1 MRVCCI
7 GDFHGQLPP
16 PVPPCDLLLIAGD
29 IGPDDP
35 DRAAAWLR
43 DELAPWLEA
52 QPAREVVAVA
62 GNHDLLA
69 AADAAAFGAAAPW
82 RYLDN
87 EAAVVGGVRI
97 AGSAW
102 SLPFGAWPFM
112 ADEDVLTGI
121 WNAIPDD
128 TQVVVVHGPPF
139 GCCDATARGVPGG
152 SLSLLRRLTE
162 LPDLHLVCCGHIHE
176 GYGRETLWTGAL
188 VVNASL
194 VDLRVRLA
202 NAPVVIELDG

>member
-1 MRVCCI
+1 MVRVCCI
-7 GDFHGQLPP
+7 GDFHGRIPP
-16 PVPPCDLLLIAGD
+16 PVPPCDLLLVAGD

-35 DRAAAWLR
+35 EEAGRWLA

-69 AADAAAFGAAAPW
+69 AADGARFGAAAPW

-87 EAAVVGGVRI
+87 SAEDVAGVRV

-102 SLPFGAWPFM
+102 SLPFGSWPFM
-112 ADEDVLTGI
+112 ADEDVLAEI
-121 WNAIPDD
+121 WRRIPDD
-128 TQVVVVHGPPF
+128 TQIVLVHGPPY
-139 GCCDATARGVPGG
+139 GCCDGTARGVRGG
-152 SLSLLRRLTE
+152 SRSLLRRLTD
-162 LPDLHLVCCGHIHE
+162 LPDLRLVCCGHIHE
-176 GYGRETLWTGAL
+176 GYGRTELWTGAL

-194 VDLRVRLA
+194 VDVSVRLA
-202 NAPVVIELDG
+202 NAPVVIDL